1 MTNKAFHFQGAMG
14 KATPPSMMRDGASTQ
29 GLNFL
34 QNKAKGVSTS
44 EVIFGSDNM
53 LREHVTD
60 NNPVTATVNNNG
72 TTCLGLRA
80 LTCLILIKFIRN
92 DTFILTISL

>member
-1 MTNKAFHFQGAMG
+1 MG
-14 KATPPSMMRDGASTQ
+14 KATSPSMMGDEALTQ

-44 EVIFGSDNM
+44 EVTFGSNNV
-53 LREHVTD
+53 LRVHVTD

-72 TTCLGLRA
+72 TTYLGLRV
-80 LTCLILIKFIRN
+80 LTHLILIKSIRN
-92 DTFILTISL
+92 HTFLLTISL

>member
-1 MTNKAFHFQGAMG
+1 MMG
-14 KATPPSMMRDGASTQ
+14 DEASTQ

-44 EVIFGSDNM
+44 EVICSSNNM
-53 LREHVTD
+53 LRVHLTD
-60 NNPVTATVNNNG
+60 SNPITATVNNNG

-80 LTCLILIKFIRN
+80 LTRLILVKFIRN
-92 DTFILTISL
+92 DTFILNISL